1 MRARNGRISWKRW
14 TQRILGT
21 AKLNFSLGTGPFLS
35 MLVGVTKMK
44 TGMKIWLW
52 AMVTLTGLACMALP
66 EFATGKPVVGDKVAV
81 VNGSIITQEDLDRE
95 VNLVRQRLAN
105 MGRPMDEVQLS
116 AIRGEV
122 LETLIGREL
131 LYQEGQNKGIKIK
144 KERLEAEYEGLK
156 KRFPSEKEFKSRLK
170 SMNISEAEVKS
181 QIERGLLIQE
191 LIDTQIAEKVNVPE
205 KEVKGYYDSHPDSF
219 KQPEQVRASH
229 ILMKVDPKA
238 DASQKAAARKKLEEL
253 RQRLVK
259 GEDFVTLAREFSEG
273 PSSVKGGD
281 LGYFG
286 HGQMVKPFEDV
297 AFALN
302 IGELSDVVETRF
314 GYHLI
319 KVTGKKPETI
329 VAYADIKE
337 RLQQYLKDEKVRQ
350 EITGYVEEL
359 KTKAKVE
366 RFLKEK

>member
-1 MRARNGRISWKRW
+1 MK
-14 TQRILGT
+14 TE
-21 AKLNFSLGTGPFLS
+21 
-35 MLVGVTKMK
+35 TKM
-44 TGMKIWLW
+44 WLW
-52 AMVTLTGLACMALP
+52 AMVAVTVLACTALP
-66 EFATGKPVVGDKVAV
+66 RFVTGKPLVGDKVAV
-81 VNGSIITQEDLDRE
+81 VNGSIITQEELDRE
-95 VNLVRQRLAN
+95 VNLVGQRLAS
-105 MGRPMDEVQLS
+105 MGRPMGEVQLM
-116 AIRGEV
+116 AIRGQV
-122 LETLIGREL
+122 LETLISREL
-131 LYQEGQNKGIKIK
+131 LYQEGQKKGIAVK
-144 KERLEAEYEGLK
+144 KETLEAEFQGLK
-156 KRFPSEKEFKSRLK
+156 NRFPNEEEFKNRLS
-170 SMNISEAEVKS
+170 SMKISEAEVKS

-191 LIDTQIAEKVNVPE
+191 LIDQQIAQKVVVPE

-238 DASQKAAARKKLEEL
+238 DASQKAEARKKIEEL
-253 RQRLVK
+253 RQRLLK

-273 PSSVKGGD
+273 PSNVKGGD

-286 HGQMVKPFEDV
+286 RGQMVKPFEDA

-319 KVTGKKPETI
+319 KVTEKKPETI

-337 RLQQYLKDEKVRQ
+337 RLEQYLKDEKVQQ
-350 EITGYVEEL
+350 EITVYVEGL

-366 RFLKEK
+366 RFLTEK

>member
-1 MRARNGRISWKRW
+1 
-14 TQRILGT
+14 
-21 AKLNFSLGTGPFLS
+21 
-35 MLVGVTKMK
+35 MK
-44 TGMKIWLW
+44 TGTKIWLW
-52 AMVTLTGLACMALP
+52 VLVTATALMCTALP
-66 EFATGKPVVGDKVAV
+66 EFAAGKPASSDKVAV
-81 VNGSIITQEDLDRE
+81 VNGSIITQEELDRE
-95 VNLVRQRLAN
+95 VNLVRQRFAN
-105 MGRPMDEVQLS
+105 MGRPMAEVQLL
-116 AIRGEV
+116 AIRGQV

-131 LYQEGQNKGIKIK
+131 LYQEGQKKGIKIK

-156 KRFPSEKEFKSRLK
+156 SRFPSEEEFKSRLS
-170 SMNISEAEVKS
+170 SMKISEAEVKS

-191 LIDTQIAEKVNVPE
+191 LIDIQIAEKVVVPE
-205 KEVKGYYDSHPDSF
+205 NEVKGYYDSHPDSF

-253 RQRLVK
+253 RQRLLK

-286 HGQMVKPFEDV
+286 RAQMVKPFEDA
-297 AFALN
+297 AFALD

-319 KVTGKKPETI
+319 KVMEKKPETV
-329 VAYADIKE
+329 VAYVDIKE
-337 RLQQYLKDEKVRQ
+337 RLQQYLKDEKVQQ
-350 EITGYVEEL
+350 EITVYIEEL
-359 KTKAKVE
+359 KTKGKVE
-366 RFLKEK
+366 KFLAEK

>member
-1 MRARNGRISWKRW
+1 
-14 TQRILGT
+14 
-21 AKLNFSLGTGPFLS
+21 
-35 MLVGVTKMK
+35 MK

-52 AMVTLTGLACMALP
+52 VMVTSTGLACMALP
-66 EFATGKPVVGDKVAV
+66 EFAAGKPASPDKVAI
-81 VNGSIITQEDLDRE
+81 VNGSVITQEELDRE
-95 VNLVRQRLAN
+95 VNLVRQRFAN
-105 MGRPMDEVQLS
+105 MGRPMGEVQLI
-116 AIRGEV
+116 AIRGQV

-131 LYQEGQNKGIKIK
+131 LYQEGQKKGIKIK

-156 KRFPSEKEFKSRLK
+156 KRFPSEEEFKSRL
-170 SMNISEAEVKS
+170 STMEISETEVKS

-191 LIDTQIAEKVNVPE
+191 LIDTQIIEKVVVPE

-286 HGQMVKPFEDV
+286 RGQMVKPFEDA

-302 IGELSDVVETRF
+302 EGELSDVVETRF

-329 VAYADIKE
+329 VAYVDIKE
-337 RLQQYLKDEKVRQ
+337 RLGQYLKEQKVQQ
-350 EITGYVEEL
+350 EVTVYVEEL

-366 RFLKEK
+366 RFLTKK